1 MTGQHNGP
9 VGEPTLVQAEPL
21 AVAEAVRG
29 VLVTIVAAGWVVIPD
44 TTINLIV
51 SGAALVGS
59 VVSTVLARR
68 RVTPVADPRDDDGA
82 TLLPISG
89 A

>member
-9 VGEPTLVQAEPL
+9 VDRLSIVQAEPL

-29 VLVTIVAAGWVVIPD
+29 VLVAIIAAGWFIIPD
-44 TTINLIV
+44 ATINVVV
-51 SGAALVGS
+51 SFVGLLGS

-68 RVTPVADPRDDDGA
+68 RVSPVA
-82 TLLPISG
+82 SKE
-89 A
+89 